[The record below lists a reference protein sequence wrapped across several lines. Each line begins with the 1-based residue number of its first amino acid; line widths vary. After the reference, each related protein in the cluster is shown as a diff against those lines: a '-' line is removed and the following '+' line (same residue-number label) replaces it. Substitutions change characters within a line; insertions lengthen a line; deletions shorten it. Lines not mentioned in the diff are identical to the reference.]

1 MWIKVAIVAIG
12 LAVLVAA
19 ALAVGS
25 WRWRA
30 RTEALVAQ
38 LDAAMVPADVASVEP
53 EALAGLPAPVRRY
66 LDLVLPLERP
76 AIERVRIAHTGTFD
90 MGGAAPNWRPF
101 TSVQEV
107 RTSRPGFVWDAR
119 IGMAPGLRAHVHDAY
134 VAGEGVLHATLAGLV
149 TVMHQPS
156 TRELAQGEALRY
168 LAETPWYPSALLPGH
183 GITWEPLDDDRAVAV
198 LDDGDVV
205 VRLAFAFGDDG
216 LVAGVHADARY
227 REVDGEQVATPWA
240 GRFWDYQR
248 CDGVLV
254 PIEGEVAWV
263 LADGARPY
271 WRGTIERIA
280 FDGAP

>member
-1 MWIKVAIVAIG
+1 MWIKVAIVAIV

-19 ALAVGS
+19 VLAFGS
-25 WRWRA
+25 WRWQA
-30 RTEALVAQ
+30 RTEALVAR
-38 LDAAMVPADVASVEP
+38 LEAGVVPAQVASTGP
-53 EALAGLPAPVRRY
+53 EALAALPAPVRRY
-66 LDLVLPLERP
+66 LDLVLPAERAP
-76 AIERVRIAHTGTFD
+76 IERVRIEHTGTFD

-119 IGMAPGLRAHVHDAY
+119 IGTAPGLRAFVHDAY
-134 VAGEGVLHATLAGLV
+134 VAGEGVLHATLAGLF
-149 TVMHQPS
+149 TVMEQPG
-156 TRELAQGEALRY
+156 TPELAQGEALRY

-183 GITWEPLDDDRAVAV
+183 GVTWEPLDDDRAVAE

-205 VRLAFAFGDDG
+205 VRLTFAFGDDG

-227 REVDGEQVATPWA
+227 REVAGEQVATPWA

-248 CDGVLV
+248 RDGVLV
-254 PIEGEVAWV
+254 PIEGEVAW
-263 LADGARPY
+263 LLPEGTRAY

-280 FDGAP
+280 FDGSP